1 MVAHAG
7 VATVLDF
14 IVAAHDLAAE
24 WILTLHGSQVEKLF
38 LSIKPCNL
46 NCIL

>member
-7 VATVLDF
+7 VAAVLDF

-24 WILTLHGSQVEKLF
+24 WILTLYGSQVEKSEF
-38 LSIKPCNL
+38 SIKL
-46 NCIL
+46 MIF